1 MSLVRSPFLRWVA
14 VLFALACVTPAAEAA
29 PRGNQLSKRAQLRY
43 QDVLTTRDG
52 SRWRGKLVEKGDVYR
67 IRLDDDSEVAVPK
80 AEVAS
85 ITRELDPS
93 HPHTGQWEA
102 RAAAGFEAAVAIGEG
117 NGGFRIGPFTEV
129 AMGLNV
135 GGALEPEVVLG
146 LSPISP
152 VTGGYTPQLALGAR
166 YYGNTARKA
175 KPFSTTQLVVYG
187 AHADLGLRIGGGVQ
201 LDLSPNIGLGISQG
215 VTLMTQTDPNLTAL
229 GYHALL
235 QAQGRF

>member
-1 MSLVRSPFLRWVA
+1 MSLVRLVA
-14 VLFALACVTPAAEAA
+14 VLSVTATAIVCVTPVAHAA
-29 PRGNQLSKRAQLRY
+29 PRGGQLSRRAQLRY

-52 SRWRGKLVEKGDVYR
+52 SRWRGKLIEKGEVYR

-85 ITRELDPS
+85 VSRELDPS
-93 HPHTGQWEA
+93 HPHTGQWVG
-102 RAAAGFEAAVAIGEG
+102 RAAAGFEAAVAIGEF
-117 NGGFRIGPFTEV
+117 NGGLQYGAMTEL
-129 AMGLNV
+129 ALGLNV
-135 GGALEPEVVLG
+135 GGALEPEVILG

-152 VTGGYTPQLALGAR
+152 DKGGYTPQLAVGAR

-175 KPFSTTQLVVYG
+175 KPFSYTQLVVYG

-201 LDLSPNIGLGISQG
+201 LDLSPNVGIGISQG
-215 VTLMTQTDPNLTAL
+215 VTLMTQTNPDLTAL

-235 QAQGRF
+235 QGQGRF